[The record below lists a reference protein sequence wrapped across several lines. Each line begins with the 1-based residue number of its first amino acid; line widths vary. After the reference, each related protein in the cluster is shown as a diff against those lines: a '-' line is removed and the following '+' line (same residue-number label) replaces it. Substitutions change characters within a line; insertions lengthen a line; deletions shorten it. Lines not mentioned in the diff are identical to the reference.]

1 MDDTD
6 QDAKDSKSKIWDI
19 RERAVA
25 FLVRIIKLNQYLER
39 HSDVGRSLSL
49 QLLRSGTS
57 VGANLEE

>member
-19 RERAVA
+19 RERAFA
-25 FLVRIIKLNQYLER
+25 FLVRIIKVSQYLER
-39 HSDVGRSLSL
+39 RSDVGRSLSL